1 MSHGL
6 SPTPG
11 GNSQKESIPKKAD
24 YSAGLEWPQGLSQK
38 PGGGSGLS
46 SGVFVGCLSRDAW
59 DWGHCSSIVSSGP
72 AGHCHR
78 GPSSPW
84 PEHPLYFSHS
94 LALRKDIKDQRD
106 VLFRFVWGLI
116 LNTWFPGPNFG
127 TFNLFCSA

>member
-1 MSHGL
+1 MDCPLLREAIHKRRAFRRRQIIRLVWSGHRDFL
-6 SPTPG
+6 R
-11 GNSQKESIPKKAD
+11 NR
-24 YSAGLEWPQGLSQK
+24 
-38 PGGGSGLS
+38 GGGSGLS

-94 LALRKDIKDQRD
+94 MALRKDIKDQRD